1 MGFIYI
7 IHNDINDKKYIGKT
21 SHTVE
26 YRWNLHKRDYRYFK
40 YPLYNALTKHGV
52 DHFWAETLEECDD
65 SVLSEREQYYIEKY
79 GTYSHGYNAT
89 LGGEGNRKYDY
100 DEILRLWRDGYTIK
114 SISRKVGAH
123 PDVIGKILGDFGVSK
138 KERSS
143 SCGGSNRKLVGQ
155 YDLEG
160 NLIAVY
166 PSASEAARQTN
177 NSQPNISS
185 CCRKEK
191 WSKTCGGFK
200 WEYVE
205 NLYNEDEKDEILRQY
220 RKVL

>member
-7 IHNDINDKKYIGKT
+7 IHNDINDNKYIGKT

-26 YRWNLHKRDYRYFK
+26 YRWNLHKRDYHYFK
-40 YPLYNALTKHGV
+40 YPLYNAISKYGV

-65 SVLSEREQYYIEKY
+65 KILSEREQYYIEKY
-79 GTYSHGYNAT
+79 DSYLHGYNAT

-114 SISRKVGAH
+114 SISRKIGAH

-138 KERSS
+138 KERSL
-143 SCGGSNRKLVGQ
+143 SCAGSNRKLVGQ
-155 YDLEG
+155 YDLDG

-185 CCRKEK
+185 CCRKDK
-191 WSKTCGGFK
+191 WLKTCGGFK
-200 WEYVE
+200 WKYVD
-205 NLYNEDEKDEILRQY
+205 NLYSEDEKDEILRQY
-220 RKVL
+220 RKVS